1 MPYAP
6 VVGDADTLGVND
18 TLPMPTPS
26 NGTYDYDGGP
36 ANPVPLPRA
45 TPAPTAVPPKAAPA
59 PALREVSVPQR
70 QPTRYTYAAYGEQ
83 PRPAAAPAARTYLTN
98 ASSGAR

>member
-6 VVGDADTLGVND
+6 AFSDADTLGVND
-18 TLPMPTPS
+18 TLPMPTPG

-36 ANPVPLPRA
+36 VNPVPLPKA
-45 TPAPTAVPPKAAPA
+45 APAPTAVPPAAAPV
-59 PALREVSVPQR
+59 PATREVSVPQR
-70 QPTRYTYAAYGEQ
+70 QPARYSYAAYGEQ
-83 PRPAAAPAARTYLTN
+83 TRPAAAPAARTYLTN